1 LASEPEN
8 ELLPELKNRAFN
20 CPVGLREAFAMED
33 VTGIPFKKVSID
45 PELYLKEM
53 CCKLDELNPGMV
65 LL

>member
-1 LASEPEN
+1 LANEPEN
-8 ELLPELKNRAFN
+8 ELLPEPKNKAFN
-20 CPVGLREAFAMED
+20 CPVGNKEAFAIEE

-53 CCKLDELNPGMV
+53 CCKLPELNPGMV